1 MFYMVNT
8 CDGVD
13 ITIKNDYI
21 KNMKKLLLPVIVM
34 LFIMTSCNTK
44 YNCDTYTQKLNNGI
58 DSLETQIKSKKD
70 SINLLNNYIV
80 FLENE
85 TQFLGSILAEKE
97 FEDGIE

>member
-1 MFYMVNT
+1 
-8 CDGVD
+8 
-13 ITIKNDYI
+13 
-21 KNMKKLLLPVIVM
+21 MKKLLLPVIVM
-34 LFIMTSCNTK
+34 LFIMTSCKTK
-44 YNCDTYTQKLNNGI
+44 SNCDAYTQKLNNGI

>member
-1 MFYMVNT
+1 
-8 CDGVD
+8 
-13 ITIKNDYI
+13 
-21 KNMKKLLLPVIVM
+21 MKKLLLPVIVM
-34 LFIMTSCNTK
+34 LFIITSCKTK
-44 YNCDTYTQKLNNGI
+44 SNCDAYTQKLNNGI

>member
-1 MFYMVNT
+1 M
-8 CDGVD
+8 
-13 ITIKNDYI
+13 KN
-21 KNMKKLLLPVIVM
+21 LLSIMCL
-34 LFIMTSCNTK
+34 LFIMTSCKTNS
-44 YNCDTYTQKLNNGI
+44 NCDAYSQLLKKRT

-85 TQFLGSILAEKE
+85 TEFLGSVLAEKE

>member
-1 MFYMVNT
+1 
-8 CDGVD
+8 
-13 ITIKNDYI
+13 
-21 KNMKKLLLPVIVM
+21 MKKLLLPVIVM
-34 LFIMTSCNTK
+34 LFIMTSCKTK
-44 YNCDTYTQKLNNGI
+44 SNCDAYTKNLNNGI

-85 TQFLGSILAEKE
+85 TEFLGSILAEKE

>member
-1 MFYMVNT
+1 
-8 CDGVD
+8 
-13 ITIKNDYI
+13 
-21 KNMKKLLLPVIVM
+21 MKKLLLPVIVM
-34 LFIMTSCNTK
+34 LFIITSCKTK
-44 YNCDTYTQKLNNGI
+44 SNCDAYTQKLNNGI

-85 TQFLGSILAEKE
+85 TQFLGSVLAEKE